1 MKNAMQLKAV
11 VKNIAKEKKN
21 IRTACVTELYVGAFL
36 RAGISFRI
44 SE

>member
-11 VKNIAKEKKN
+11 VKILQKRKN